1 MAETTIT
8 ALKPVYLIHGK
19 EELLLERALRRLRGM
34 MLKAGG
40 GAELDFDT
48 FEGPSASGDDIVAAA
63 NTLPFLSERR
73 MVIVRDVDRMPVD
86 QHPPLVSYVENPA
99 PFSILVLVASS
110 LAKNTRLYKALD
122 RVGAVS
128 EYAAPKPSEL
138 PAWVV
143 SLFKSM
149 DRQLPR
155 DAAEL
160 LVRAVGKDLRKLQS
174 EADKIVAYAG
184 ERQALTREDVE
195 AVVAETAAP
204 SIFEFLDAMGSR
216 DCATAL
222 KLLAGLMAAGESIN
236 GVHAMAVRHL
246 RALMSASALRERG
259 TPEKDLATQLRLA
272 PWQVRNIARQAAG
285 FSDEELVRALTS
297 AAEVE
302 AKMKTSQGDPR
313 LVFERWLL
321 ATCGGRARRDG

>member
-1 MAETTIT
+1 MAETRIA
-8 ALKPVYLIHGK
+8 ALKPVYLIFGK
-19 EELLLERALRRLRGM
+19 EDLLLERALRRLRDM
-34 MLKAGG
+34 VLEAGG
-40 GAELDFDT
+40 GQELDFDT

-63 NTLPFLSERR
+63 NTMPFLSERR

-86 QHPPLVSYVENPA
+86 QHPPLVAYAENPA
-99 PFSILVLVASS
+99 PFSVLVLVASS
-110 LAKNTRLYKALD
+110 LAKNTRLYKTLE

-128 EYAAPKPSEL
+128 EFAAPRNAEL
-138 PAWVV
+138 PGWVI

-155 DAAEL
+155 DAAEV
-160 LVRAVGKDLRKLQS
+160 LVRAVGKDLRRLQS

-184 ERQALTREDVE
+184 ERKSLTREDVE

-216 DCATAL
+216 DCETAL

-236 GVHAMAVRHL
+236 GVHAMAVRHV
-246 RALMSASALRERG
+246 RSLMSLTALRERG
-259 TPEKDLATQLRLA
+259 TPEKDLATELRMA
-272 PWQVRNIARQAAG
+272 PWQIRTIARQAAG
-285 FSDEELVRALTS
+285 FSDEELIAALKA
-297 AAEVE
+297 AAEAE
-302 AKMKTSQGDPR
+302 ARMKTSQGDPR

-321 ATCGGRARRDG
+321 ATCGGRARR

>member
-1 MAETTIT
+1 MAETRIA
-8 ALKPVYLIHGK
+8 ALKPVYLIFGK
-19 EELLLERALRRLRGM
+19 EDLLLERALRRLRDM
-34 MLKAGG
+34 VLEAGG
-40 GAELDFDT
+40 GQELDFDT

-63 NTLPFLSERR
+63 NTMPFLSERR

-86 QHPPLVSYVENPA
+86 QHPPLVAYAENPA
-99 PFSILVLVASS
+99 PFSVLVLVASS
-110 LAKNTRLYKALD
+110 LAKNTRLYKTLE

-128 EYAAPKPSEL
+128 EFAAPRNSEL
-138 PAWVV
+138 PGWVI

-155 DAAEL
+155 DAAEV
-160 LVRAVGKDLRKLQS
+160 LVRAVGKDLRRLQS

-184 ERQALTREDVE
+184 ERKSLTREDVE

-216 DCATAL
+216 DCETAL

-236 GVHAMAVRHL
+236 GVHAMAVRHV
-246 RALMSASALRERG
+246 RSLMSLTALRERG
-259 TPEKDLATQLRLA
+259 TPEKDLATELRMA
-272 PWQVRNIARQAAG
+272 PWQIRTIARQAAG
-285 FSDEELVRALTS
+285 FSDEELIAALKA
-297 AAEVE
+297 AAEAE
-302 AKMKTSQGDPR
+302 ARMKTSQGDPR

-321 ATCGGRARRDG
+321 ATCGGRARR